1 VREGELDLAR
11 RHASRFGARH
21 TVVGG
26 VERRRRHVNIRT
38 GGGRIRQAAARLHE
52 AERMRLVGLEKVGAR
67 VLQARLVRRL
77 RPAEPGHAVRA
88 LEAKR
93 DGLAGAEVLGAKT
106 EVLNGVRV
114 EESIV
119 NE

>member
-88 LEAKR
+88 LELLCNVMCFTM
-93 DGLAGAEVLGAKT
+93 GWVLFFRYSPK
-106 EVLNGVRV
+106 
-114 EESIV
+114 
-119 NE
+119 